1 MVGRELAS
9 LPQPPGWAVAGAL
22 LGSLPPL
29 LATAE
34 VPRLPEPPWL
44 LAKRLRGL
52 PWL

>member
-1 MVGRELAS
+1 MVGTELAS
-9 LPQPPGWAVAGAL
+9 LPRPPWRAAARAL

-34 VPRLPEPPWL
+34 VPQLPEPPWL